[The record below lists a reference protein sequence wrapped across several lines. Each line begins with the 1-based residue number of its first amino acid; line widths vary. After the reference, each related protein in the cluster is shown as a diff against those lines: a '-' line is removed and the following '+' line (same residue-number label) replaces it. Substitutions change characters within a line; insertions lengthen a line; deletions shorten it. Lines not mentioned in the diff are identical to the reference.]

1 MFHIPGIYIFPALD
15 KFYDSNC
22 FILYILCRLGDGPR
36 RPLVVYRLVTD
47 FLLVHLFTGPKPK
60 DVMAQ
65 LTAYVGRM
73 PKTPAKFA
81 LGYTLC
87 RETGKVLHS

>member
-1 MFHIPGIYIFPALD
+1 M
-15 KFYDSNC
+15 
-22 FILYILCRLGDGPR
+22 
-36 RPLVVYRLVTD
+36 VYRLVTD

-87 RETGKVLHS
+87 RETSTEDGIPSVEQDYARLTQDLEASDPEYLSNLTKNNFEINF